1 MLSYIRR
8 ALGDMTTYSPSGQMR
23 NSCGTML
30 ADAAKRLAFKLTCA
44 VAMVPSNVKRVM
56 VGTYDTEDVI
66 DQAAE

>member
-1 MLSYIRR
+1 
-8 ALGDMTTYSPSGQMR
+8 
-23 NSCGTML
+23 ML

-56 VGTYDTEDVI
+56 VGTYNTEDVI